1 MSILEQLQLGD
12 YVQLNGAGRDLWKV
26 VQATPGSEDHVLNP
40 GVSIQ
45 DHYYLLPDGGR
56 AVCLRH
62 RRQLVITTN

>member
-45 DHYYLLPDGGR
+45 DHYRTTTTCCLMAGGLC
-56 AVCLRH
+56 V
-62 RRQLVITTN
+62 